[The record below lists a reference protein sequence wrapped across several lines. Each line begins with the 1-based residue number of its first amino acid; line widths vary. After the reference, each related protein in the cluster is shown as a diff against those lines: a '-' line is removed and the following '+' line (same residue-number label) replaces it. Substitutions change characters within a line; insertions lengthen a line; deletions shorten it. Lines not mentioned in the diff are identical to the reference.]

1 MSELVVTL
9 EAMFASELLLAFV
22 IAGLT
27 ATLVACCIPGT
38 IVPLSVSSGALL
50 GGWEGAGVV
59 TGGALI
65 GSMALFLASRHL
77 LQDRIRSRWG
87 SRLEKLER
95 HVGKRG
101 FFYVVG
107 LRIVGVP
114 HFLVTAGSAL
124 AGVRAR
130 SFLAATL
137 LGFLPVIALSSNAAT
152 LF

>member
-1 MSELVVTL
+1 M
-9 EAMFASELLLAFV
+9 SELLLSIEALFASDVLLAFV
-22 IAGLT
+22 LAGLT
-27 ATLVACCIPGT
+27 ATLVACCVPGT

-59 TGGALI
+59 TAGALA

-77 LQDRIRSRWG
+77 LHDRLRARWG
-87 SRLEKLER
+87 SRLIKLES

-130 SFLAATL
+130 SFVAASL
-137 LGFLPVIALSSNAAT
+137 LGFLPVIALSSNAGS

>member
-9 EAMFASELLLAFV
+9 EALFASDVLLAV
-22 IAGLT
+22 VLAGLT
-27 ATLVACCIPGT
+27 ATLVACCVPGT

-59 TGGALI
+59 TGGALV

-77 LQDRIRSRWG
+77 LQDRIRARWG
-87 SRLEKLER
+87 SRLEKLEN

-124 AGVRAR
+124 AGVRTR
-130 SFLAATL
+130 SFVAASL
-137 LGFLPVIALSSNAAT
+137 LGFLPVVALSSNAGS

>member
-1 MSELVVTL
+1 MSDLVVTL
-9 EAMFASELLLAFV
+9 EALFASEVLLAFV
-22 IAGLT
+22 LAGLT
-27 ATLVACCIPGT
+27 ATLVACCVPGM

-59 TGGALI
+59 TGGALA

-77 LQDRIRSRWG
+77 LQDRIRARWG
-87 SRLEKLER
+87 NRLEKLER

-124 AGVRAR
+124 AGVRSR

-137 LGFLPVIALSSNAAT
+137 LGILPIIALSSNAAT

>member
-1 MSELVVTL
+1 MQELVL
-9 EAMFASELLLAFV
+9 SMEALFVSDVLLAFV
-22 IAGLT
+22 LAGLT
-27 ATLVACCIPGT
+27 ATLVACCVPGT

-59 TGGALI
+59 TGGALV

-77 LQDRIRSRWG
+77 LRDRIRARWG
-87 SRLEKLER
+87 SRLAKLES
-95 HVGKRG
+95 HLGKRG

-107 LRIVGVP
+107 LRVVGVP

-130 SFLAATL
+130 SFVAASL
-137 LGFLPVIALSSNAAT
+137 LGFLPVIALSSNAGS

>member
-1 MSELVVTL
+1 MSELVL
-9 EAMFASELLLAFV
+9 SIEALFASELILAFV
-22 IAGLT
+22 LAGLT
-27 ATLVACCIPGT
+27 AAMVACCVPGT

-50 GGWEGAGVV
+50 GGWEGAGAV
-59 TGGALI
+59 TAGALV

-77 LQDRIRSRWG
+77 LQDRIRARWG
-87 SRLEKLER
+87 DKLAKLES

-107 LRIVGVP
+107 LRVVGVP

-124 AGVRAR
+124 SGVRAR

>member
-1 MSELVVTL
+1 MSELVL
-9 EAMFASELLLAFV
+9 SIEALFASDVLLAFV
-22 IAGLT
+22 LAGLT
-27 ATLVACCIPGT
+27 ATLVACCVPGT

-59 TGGALI
+59 TAGALA

-77 LQDRIRSRWG
+77 LQDRLRARWG
-87 SRLEKLER
+87 ARLEKLER

-107 LRIVGVP
+107 LRVVGVP

-130 SFLAATL
+130 SFLAATA
-137 LGFLPVIALSSNAAT
+137 LGFLPVIVLTSNAGS

>member
-1 MSELVVTL
+1 MSELVL
-9 EAMFASELLLAFV
+9 SIEALFASDVLLAFV
-22 IAGLT
+22 LAGLT
-27 ATLVACCIPGT
+27 ATLVACCVPGT

-59 TGGALI
+59 TAGALA

-77 LQDRIRSRWG
+77 LHDRLRAHWG
-87 SRLEKLER
+87 SRLIKLES

-124 AGVRAR
+124 AGVRTR
-130 SFLAATL
+130 SFVAASL
-137 LGFLPVIALSSNAAT
+137 LGFLPVIALSSNAGS

>member
-1 MSELVVTL
+1 M
-9 EAMFASELLLAFV
+9 SELLLSIEALFASDVLLAFAL
-22 IAGLT
+22 AGLT
-27 ATLVACCIPGT
+27 ATLVACCVPGT

-50 GGWEGAGVV
+50 GGWEGAGAV
-59 TGGALI
+59 TAGALA
-65 GSMALFLASRHL
+65 GSMVLFLASRHL
-77 LQDRIRSRWG
+77 LQDRLRARWG
-87 SRLEKLER
+87 DKLAKLEG

-130 SFLAATL
+130 SFVAASL
-137 LGFLPVIALSSNAAT
+137 LGFLPVIALSSNAGS

>member
-1 MSELVVTL
+1 MSELAITL
-9 EAMFASELLLAFV
+9 ETLFASEILLAFV
-22 IAGLT
+22 LVGLT
-27 ATLVACCIPGT
+27 ATLVACCVPGT

-50 GGWEGAGVV
+50 GGWEGAIVV
-59 TGGALI
+59 TAGAI
-65 GSMALFLASRHL
+65 VGSLVLFLASRHL
-77 LQDRIRSRWG
+77 LQDRIRARWG
-87 SRLEKLER
+87 SRLDKLER

-124 AGVRAR
+124 AGVRPR

-137 LGFLPVIALSSNAAT
+137 LGFLPVIALSSNAAN
-152 LF
+152 LL

>member
-1 MSELVVTL
+1 M
-9 EAMFASELLLAFV
+9 SELLLSIEALFASDVLLAFAL
-22 IAGLT
+22 AGLT
-27 ATLVACCIPGT
+27 ATLVACCVPGT

-50 GGWEGAGVV
+50 GGWEGAIVV
-59 TGGALI
+59 TGGALA

-77 LQDRIRSRWG
+77 LHDRLRARWG
-87 SRLEKLER
+87 SRLTNLEG

-130 SFLAATL
+130 SFVAASL
-137 LGFLPVIALSSNAAT
+137 LGFLPVIALSSNAAA
-152 LF
+152 LL